1 MSTTPSQ
8 TSLLTADKPSATG
21 PPEKTIAILPLNG
34 TTVTATAVPST
45 TFLAVV
51 DGTTLSFRAEG
62 ITLSDGQ
69 VFSLGYDGLVDTTT
83 TGKFQAVSADATT
96 TTTTIM
102 TTPPSVRYDSTRHP
116 TSQISV
122 TNGDESS
129 WIVYNSPTETTSA
142 GVGDISSTLT
152 YGDSS
157 SDSGAQV
164 TGTGQ
169 PSVSVSATTTESSV
183 STITGTS
190 STTTSTV
197 SESASVSVSGTS
209 TASSTT
215 TGGSGAQSQYES
227 GVGLGKFAVALLGL
241 VGVLGL

>member
-8 TSLLTADKPSATG
+8 TSLITADKPSATG

-83 TGKFQAVSADATT
+83 TGKYQAVSADASIT

-116 TSQISV
+116 TSPISV

-152 YGDSS
+152 YGDMS

-197 SESASVSVSGTS
+197 SESASGSETS

-227 GVGLGKFAVALLGL
+227 GVGLRKFAVALLGL

>member
-1 MSTTPSQ
+1 MTTTPSQ
-8 TSLLTADKPSATG
+8 TSLLTADKPNATSG

-45 TFLAVV
+45 SFLAVV
-51 DGTTLSFRAEG
+51 DGTTISFRAEG

-96 TTTTIM
+96 IMTTTTAA
-102 TTPPSVRYDSTRHP
+102 TTPSVRYDSTRHP

-129 WIVYNSPTETTSA
+129 WIAYTSPTETTSA
-142 GVGDISSTLT
+142 DVGDISSTLT
-152 YGDSS
+152 YGDMS
-157 SDSGAQV
+157 SDSGLQV

-169 PSVSVSATTTESSV
+169 ASVSATTTENSV
-183 STITGTS
+183 ITTTGTS

-197 SESASVSVSGTS
+197 SGSGSESGTS
-209 TASSTT
+209 TGSSTT

-227 GVGLGKFAVALLGL
+227 GVGLRKFAIALLGL